1 MSKAKIKY
9 VCNNCGYESPTWLGK
24 CPSCGEWN
32 TFTEEK
38 VVKRTARRTADY
50 ASEPVK
56 LSGEV
61 SSESERVLTG
71 IAEFDR
77 TLGGGFMPGSLVLIG
92 GDPGIGKST
101 LVMQAAAKSNIQTL
115 YVTGEESVNQINL
128 RAKRLKIKAENIS
141 LLAETN
147 YEEIENAAL
156 KLKPDLLIIDSIQ
169 TVYDPRIEN
178 APGTVTQLRE
188 VTANLMRLSK
198 TKNITTL
205 IIGHVTK
212 DGFIAGPKILEHIV
226 DTVLQFEG
234 EKNHAFRIL
243 RALKNRFGNTNEI
256 GVFEMTERGL
266 RQVENPSE
274 IFLSQKEKELPG
286 SVITASLEGSRAV
299 LIEVQALTTRTN
311 YGNPQRVATGFDYKR
326 LAILLAVL
334 DKRAELRTGYYN
346 VFVNIAGGLKIFEPA
361 IDLAVCVAIA
371 SSMND
376 KVISSDTLFIGEVGL
391 GGEIRIVSNAE
402 KRIAEAEKLG
412 LKKIFLP
419 KGNLKNIKTNKAE
432 LIPVNDISDVFYK
445 LGIK

>member
-1 MSKAKIKY
+1 MKIKTKY
-9 VCNNCGYESPTWLGK
+9 VCENCGYESPTWLGK

-32 TFTEEK
+32 TFAEEIVNKKTVRGSSGTNVELHKLNGTTEVEN
-38 VVKRTARRTADY
+38 KRI
-50 ASEPVK
+50 
-56 LSGEV
+56 
-61 SSESERVLTG
+61 LTG

-77 TLGGGFMPGSLVLIG
+77 TLGGGLMPGSLVLIG

-101 LVMQAAAKSNIQTL
+101 LVMQAAANSNAETL
-115 YVTGEESVNQINL
+115 YVTGEESINQINL
-128 RAKRLKIKAENIS
+128 RAKRLGLASEKVT

-147 YEEIENAAL
+147 YEIIEETAL
-156 KLKPDLLIIDSIQ
+156 KQKPEILIIDSIQ
-169 TVYDPRIEN
+169 TVFDPRLDN

-188 VTANLMRLSK
+188 VTSNLMRLAK

-226 DTVLQFEG
+226 DAVIQFEG

-256 GVFEMTERGL
+256 GVFEMTESGL

-274 IFLSQKEKELPG
+274 IFLSQKERELPG
-286 SVITASLEGSRAV
+286 SVVAASLEGSRAV
-299 LIEVQALTTRTN
+299 LVEIQALTTRTN

-334 DKRAELRTGYYN
+334 EKRTGLRTGYN
-346 VFVNIAGGLKIFEPA
+346 NIFINIAGGLKIFEPA
-361 IDLAVCVAIA
+361 IDLAVCTAIA

-376 KVISSDTLFIGEVGL
+376 KIIPSDTLLVGEVGL
-391 GGEIRIVSNAE
+391 GGEIRIVSNIE
-402 KRIAEAEKLG
+402 KRISEAEKLG
-412 LKKIFLP
+412 LKKVFLP
-419 KGNLKNIKTNKAE
+419 KGNMKSISVKKLE
-432 LIPVNDISDVFYK
+432 LVPVQDISEVFNK
-445 LGIK
+445 LGIN